1 MVLAPEKV
9 INGTYGEMKING
21 QLVAEVTGLEA
32 KITVEKD
39 EVKLVGTLA
48 KGYKITGTEGKGTI
62 KLNKVYSRFI
72 NLMNDNL
79 KAGKST
85 VATIES
91 ALADPDSDGSETV
104 VLNGCIFDELTLA
117 DWEAKKFGEESVPF
131 TFTDWD
137 VTSTIDPPVETGDEG

>member
-39 EVKLVGTLA
+39 EVKRVGTLA